1 MLYSKTLLHFKIMKK
16 IKTSLLAIA
25 AVGLSVMFPS
35 KTDACTR
42 VVFIGD
48 SAQVITGRTLDWK
61 SNIPT
66 NLYVYPRGIE
76 KSGYV
81 DGKLKWTSKYG
92 SVVAVG
98 YDMGVSEGLNEKG
111 LVVNLLYLPNSVY
124 QLPDGDTRVKL
135 STALWA
141 SFVLDNFATT
151 KEAVEYL
158 KQDLIQI
165 VAPSMPDGSSTTLHM
180 AISDNTGYSAII
192 EYIDGKLQLNE
203 GYDCD
208 VLTNAPPYEEQVAIN
223 SYWESVGGMNM
234 LPGTNRST
242 DRFARAS
249 FYIKAV
255 PKNSSHAMA
264 LAGVFGVIDNCSVPV
279 GIEVPGKPE
288 MSSTRWRS
296 CADQRDLVYYFK
308 PTIDPSVMWVDL
320 HDYNLNP
327 GSPIMKLDMMNGQV
341 YGGNVKKDM
350 QKSKGFTPVMELS
363 DLTK

>member
-1 MLYSKTLLHFKIMKK
+1 MKK
-16 IKTSLLAIA
+16 LLSALLPAALCLLAGTSQKA
-25 AVGLSVMFPS
+25 E
-35 KTDACTR
+35 ACTR

-48 SAQVITGRTLDWK
+48 SCQVITGRTLDWK

-76 KSGYV
+76 KKGYI
-81 DGKLKWTSKYG
+81 DGKLQWTSKYG

-98 YDMGVSEGLNEKG
+98 YDMGVSEGMNEKG
-111 LVVNLLYLPNSVY
+111 LVANLLYLPGSVY
-124 QLPDGDTRVKL
+124 QLPDGDSRVKL

-141 SFVLDNFATT
+141 SFILDNFATT
-151 KEAVEYL
+151 KEAIEYL
-158 KQDLIQI
+158 KQDVFQV
-165 VAPSMPDGSSTTLHM
+165 VAPSMPDGSSTTLHL
-180 AISDNTGYSAII
+180 AISDSTGYSAII
-192 EYIDGKLQLNE
+192 EYINGELQLSE

-208 VLTNAPPYEEQVAIN
+208 VLTNAPPYKEQVAIN

-279 GIEVPGKPE
+279 GISVPENPE

-296 CADQRDLVYYFK
+296 VADQRDKVYYFK

-320 HDYNLNP
+320 NDYDLSE
-327 GSPIMKLDMMNGQV
+327 GAPIMKLDMMSGEV

-350 QKSKGFTPVMELS
+350 KRSNGFTPVMELS
-363 DLTK
+363 ASN

>member
-1 MLYSKTLLHFKIMKK
+1 MFQQILIMKK
-16 IKTSLLAIA
+16 FLYTLLASTGMIFA
-25 AVGLSVMFPS
+25 GVQTSH
-35 KTDACTR
+35 ACTR

-48 SAQVITGRTLDWK
+48 SSQVITGRTLDWK

-66 NLYVYPRGIE
+66 NLYVYPAGIT
-76 KSGYV
+76 KQGYI
-81 DGKLKWTSKYG
+81 DGELTWTSKYG

-111 LVVNLLYLPNSVY
+111 LVVNLLYLPGSVY

-141 SFVLDNFATT
+141 AFFLDNFATT
-151 KEAVEYL
+151 QEAVEFI
-158 KQDLIQI
+158 KQDNIQI

-180 AISDNTGYSAII
+180 AISDNTGYSAIV

-203 GYDCD
+203 GFDCD
-208 VLTNAPPYEEQVAIN
+208 VLTNAPPYNQQVSIN

-255 PKNSSHAMA
+255 PKNSNHAMA

-279 GIEVPGKPE
+279 GISVPENPE
-288 MSSTRWRS
+288 MSSTRWRAVS
-296 CADQRDLVYYFK
+296 DQRDLVYYFK

-320 HDYNLNP
+320 HDYDLRP
-327 GSPIMKLDMMNGQV
+327 GSPIWKLDMMNGQV
-341 YGGNVKKDM
+341 YGGNVRRDM
-350 QKSKGFTPVMELS
+350 RQSNGFTPMMELPQ
-363 DLTK
+363 

>member
-1 MLYSKTLLHFKIMKK
+1 MKK
-16 IKTSLLAIA
+16 IISSILPVA
-25 AVGLSVMFPS
+25 AVLAAGFITPDAS
-35 KTDACTR
+35 ACTR
-42 VVFIGD
+42 VVFVGD

-66 NLYVYPRGIE
+66 NLYVYPRGLE
-76 KSGYV
+76 KQGYT
-81 DGKLKWTSKYG
+81 DGVLKWTSKYA

-98 YDMGVSEGLNEKG
+98 YDAGVSEGLNEKG
-111 LVVNLLYLPNSVY
+111 LSVNLLYLPDSKY
-124 QLPDGDTRVKL
+124 QLPGEDPRMKL

-141 SFVLDNFATT
+141 SFVLDNFAST
-151 KEAVEYL
+151 KEAVDYL
-158 KQDLIQI
+158 SKDQLQI
-165 VAPSMPDGSSTTLHM
+165 VAPAMPDGSSTTLHM
-180 AISDNTGYSAII
+180 AISDNTGYNAII
-192 EYIDGKLQLNE
+192 EYIDGKLQLYE
-203 GYDCD
+203 GYEYK
-208 VLTNAPPYEEQVAIN
+208 VLTNSPPYSEQLAIN

-249 FYIKAV
+249 FYIDAV
-255 PKNSSHAMA
+255 PKNSNHAMA

-320 HDYNLNP
+320 KDFNLEK
-327 GSPIMKLDMMNGQV
+327 GAPIMKLDMMSGQV
-341 YGGNVKKDM
+341 YGGNVKKNM
-350 QKSKGFTPVMELS
+350 KESSGFVPMMEVPTTML
-363 DLTK
+363 

>member
-1 MLYSKTLLHFKIMKK
+1 MKK
-16 IKTSLLAIA
+16 ILQSLLPSALFVA
-25 AVGLSVMFPS
+25 AGFMSS
-35 KTDACTR
+35 SEACTR

-66 NLYVYPRGIE
+66 NLYVYPRGIQ
-76 KSGYV
+76 KQGYI
-81 DGKLKWTSKYG
+81 DGQLTWTSQYG

-111 LVVNLLYLPNSVY
+111 LVVNLLYLPGSVY
-124 QLPDGDTRVKL
+124 QLPDGDSRVKL

-158 KQDLIQI
+158 KQDIFQI

-192 EYIDGKLQLNE
+192 EYIDGKLQLSE

-208 VLTNAPPYEEQVAIN
+208 VLTNAPPYKEQVAIN

-255 PKNSSHAMA
+255 PKNSTHAMA

-279 GIEVPGKPE
+279 GISVPENPE
-288 MSSTRWRS
+288 MSSTRWRAVS
-296 CADQRDLVYYFK
+296 DQRDLVYYFK

-320 HDYNLNP
+320 HDYNLAP
-327 GSPIMKLDMMNGQV
+327 GSPIMKLDMMNDQV
-341 YGGNVKKDM
+341 YGGNVKNDM
-350 QKSKGFTPVMELS
+350 KISEGFKPMMELPS
-363 DLTK
+363 NM

>member
-1 MLYSKTLLHFKIMKK
+1 MTKRLLTTLLPVA
-16 IKTSLLAIA
+16 LLAFGGTVNNA
-25 AVGLSVMFPS
+25 
-35 KTDACTR
+35 DACTR

-48 SAQVITGRTLDWK
+48 SCQVITGRTLDWK
-61 SNIPT
+61 SNIPS
-66 NLYVYPRGIE
+66 NLYVYPGGVE
-76 KSGYV
+76 KQGYI

-92 SVVAVG
+92 SVVNVG
-98 YDMGVSEGLNEKG
+98 YDMGVSEGMNEKG
-111 LVVNLLYLPNSVY
+111 LVVNLLYLPGSVY
-124 QLPDGDTRVKL
+124 QLPNGDPRVKL

-158 KQDLIQI
+158 KNDVLQI

-203 GYDCD
+203 GYDCN
-208 VLTNAPPYEEQVAIN
+208 VLTNAPPYDQQVAIN
-223 SYWESVGGMNM
+223 SYWTSVGGMNM

-249 FYIKAV
+249 FYIQAV

-279 GIEVPGKPE
+279 GISVPENPE

-296 CADQRDLVYYFK
+296 VADQRDLVYYYK
-308 PTIDPSVMWVDL
+308 PTIDPSVMWIDL
-320 HDYNLNP
+320 NEFNLEK
-327 GSPIMKLDMMNGQV
+327 GSPIMKLDLLSGKV

-350 QKSKGFTPVMELS
+350 TPSDGFKPMMELPS
-363 DLTK
+363 NM

>member
-1 MLYSKTLLHFKIMKK
+1 MKK
-16 IKTSLLAIA
+16 LFLLTALSA
-25 AVGLSVMFPS
+25 ALLGGSIN
-35 KTDACTR
+35 KADACTR

-66 NLYVYPRGIE
+66 NLYVYPAGIQ
-76 KSGYV
+76 KQGYI
-81 DGKLKWTSKYG
+81 DGKLTWTSKYG

-111 LVVNLLYLPNSVY
+111 LAVNLLYLPGSVY
-124 QLPDGDTRVKL
+124 QLPNGDTRAKL

-141 SFVLDNFATT
+141 AFFLDNFANTH
-151 KEAVEYL
+151 EAVEFI
-158 KQDLIQI
+158 KKDLIQI

-180 AISDNTGYSAII
+180 AISDNTGYSAIV

-208 VLTNAPPYEEQVAIN
+208 VLTNAPPYNEQVSIN

-279 GIEVPGKPE
+279 GISVPENPE

-296 CADQRDLVYYFK
+296 VADQRDIVYYFK

-320 HDYNLNP
+320 HDYDLRP

-350 QKSKGFTPVMELS
+350 KVSTGFTPMMELNQ
-363 DLTK
+363 

>member
-1 MLYSKTLLHFKIMKK
+1 MKK
-16 IKTSLLAIA
+16 LLTFVLPAAIA
-25 AVGLSVMFPS
+25 VAMGSAFKS
-35 KTDACTR
+35 EACTR

-61 SNIPT
+61 TNIPS
-66 NLYVYPRGIE
+66 NLYVYPRGI
-76 KSGYV
+76 KKQGYT
-81 DGKLKWTSKYG
+81 DGQLQWTSKYG
-92 SVVAVG
+92 SVVNVG

-111 LVVNLLYLPNSVY
+111 LVVNLLYLPGSVY
-124 QLPDGDTRVKL
+124 QLPDGDMRMKL
-135 STALWA
+135 STAEWA

-158 KQDLIQI
+158 SQDLFQI
-165 VAPSMPDGSSTTLHM
+165 VAPGMPDGSSTTLHM

-192 EYIDGKLQLNE
+192 EYIDGRLQLNE
-203 GYDCD
+203 GYDCN
-208 VLTNAPPYEEQVAIN
+208 VLTNAPPYNEQVAIN
-223 SYWESVGGMNM
+223 SYWKSVGGMNM

-249 FYIKAV
+249 FYIQAV

-279 GIEVPGKPE
+279 GISVPENPE

-296 CADQRDLVYYFK
+296 VADQRDLVYYFK

-320 HDYNLNP
+320 NEFDLRP
-327 GSPIMKLDMMNGQV
+327 GAPIMKLDLLSGKI

-350 QKSKGFTPVMELS
+350 VKSKGFTPAM
-363 DLTK
+363 